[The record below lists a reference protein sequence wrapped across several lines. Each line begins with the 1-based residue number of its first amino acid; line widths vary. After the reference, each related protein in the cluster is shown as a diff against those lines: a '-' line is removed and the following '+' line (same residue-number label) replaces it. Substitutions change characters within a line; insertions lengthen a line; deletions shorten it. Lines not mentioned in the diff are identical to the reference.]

1 MANMKLRCILPAA
14 MQQKGI
20 YYYTTYEN
28 HQITAVD
35 MHRENLDG
43 GDTCALP
50 GCERG
55 TYFVAELKVWDIW
68 KKVMD

>member
-14 MQQKGI
+14 MQQKES
-20 YYYTTYEN
+20 YEN

-43 GDTCALP
+43 ETLVHYPVVKGEHIL
-50 GCERG
+50 
-55 TYFVAELKVWDIW
+55 WQN
-68 KKVMD
+68 